1 MTNLLACKS
10 KNQTDQIFPMKKL
23 KYMIIMHMILIV
35 IKTKLTIQ
43 TDLKILVLQSII
55 NKNLKMDGK
64 QW

>member
-1 MTNLLACKS
+1 
-10 KNQTDQIFPMKKL
+10 
-23 KYMIIMHMILIV
+23 MIIMHMILIV